1 MRHFEP
7 DRCGHPS
14 ALFRAEP
21 MPFRAEPMPVI
32 PICSPWGAARASS
45 TAVHTAT
52 GPPANGWRPR
62 RELYVNA
69 LLLQRVL

>member
-7 DRCGHPS
+7 DRCSHPS

-21 MPFRAEPMPVI
+21 MPVI
-32 PICSPWGAARASS
+32 PIRSPWGAARAPS